1 MRVLNIRK
9 RRRAEGGSAPAQ
21 ESAQLGDELAR
32 LADTR
37 TDGKE
42 RISALGRVTGA
53 LATSAHAAGTSAVL
67 RGRWL
72 ADILLD
78 VAPRIA
84 VRDLATL
91 SVQHGGLRGDALAD
105 ALVRSAANATG
116 AVGAAGGALATVQWA
131 TPPTL
136 LTVPV
141 QLSAETLAVA
151 AIEIKLLAELH
162 QVYGVAPPGSP
173 TQRALAYVSAWTH
186 RRGVDPFE
194 PGGLTAVLGVAAK
207 QQLRRRLVGRLG
219 RNLTTLGPLLTGA
232 AAGAMVNSRETR
244 RLAEEVRMDLRTRP
258 VLTI

>member
-1 MRVLNIRK
+1 MRVLSIRK
-9 RRRAEGGSAPAQ
+9 RRRADPGSAPAP

-32 LADTR
+32 LADAR
-37 TDGKE
+37 TDGTE

-53 LATSAHAAGTSAVL
+53 LATSARAAGTGAVL

-131 TPPTL
+131 APPTL

-194 PGGLTAVLGVAAK
+194 PGGLTAVLGCRREAAAAPAP
-207 QQLRRRLVGRLG
+207 GR
-219 RNLTTLGPLLTGA
+219 
-232 AAGAMVNSRETR
+232 AAGAQPDARSARCSPAPPPERWSTP
-244 RLAEEVRMDLRTRP
+244 ARP
-258 VLTI
+258 VGWPRRSAWTCARGRS